1 MTLKYLYFIHF
12 LKLSIIL
19 YCLLYSLNINAQ
31 TELSPQLYIKNDVDS
46 IGDLWIFT
54 LDKTGSML
62 FEKTVTGGKI
72 SWTPE
77 KIKDDVINKLSKNN
91 GILDQINYIHDRIII
106 METGY
111 GKQESDSYGREFSN
125 APSLDKS
132 FIHIVSAL
140 NNFNTNKKMA

>member
-111 GKQESDSYGREFSN
+111 GKQ
-125 APSLDKS
+125 
-132 FIHIVSAL
+132 II
-140 NNFNTNKKMA
+140 T